1 MRQFITGLV
10 VQVEVT
16 RYNDEGK
23 KMGHLL
29 ADGGKPPLFSVAEA
43 DIPEPVL
50 EWARQMIGM
59 KGGD

>member
-59 KGGD
+59 KGD